1 MLAAR
6 LSVGGKTT
14 GFDADEWTCIH
25 WMYQVT
31 GRKSAAEGR
40 LLESRGKVRGEQIEE
55 IEAFVARARARFD
68 DTLVLWEGGHGLG
81 TIAWELPDAV
91 ELIERLGLRY
101 RRHVPGCDDEVF
113 HKGRPV
119 AMEPDEIGRVTPMVT
134 AFEKLELVC
143 QQARDRGLGIEVSF
157 RLPGDSF

>member
-6 LSVGGKTT
+6 LSVGGKST

-25 WMYQVT
+25 WMYLIT

-40 LLESRGKVRGEQIEE
+40 LLESRGKVRGEQIDD
-55 IEAFVARARARFD
+55 IEAFIARSRARFE

-81 TIAWELPDAV
+81 TIAWELSDAV
-91 ELIERLGLRY
+91 ALIDRYGLRY
-101 RRHVPGCDDEVF
+101 RKHVVGCDDEVL

-119 AMEPDEIGRVTPMVT
+119 DMEPDSIGRVPPMAT
-134 AFEKLELVC
+134 AFDKLELVC
-143 QQARDRGLGIEVSF
+143 KLARDRALGIEVSF
-157 RLPGDSF
+157 RLPEDSF